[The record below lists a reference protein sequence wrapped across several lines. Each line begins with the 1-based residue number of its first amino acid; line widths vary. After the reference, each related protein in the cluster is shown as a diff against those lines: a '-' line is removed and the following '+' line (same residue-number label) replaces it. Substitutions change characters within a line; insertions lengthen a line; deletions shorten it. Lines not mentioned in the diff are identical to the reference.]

1 MAALPVSA
9 KLLRASQQ
17 AYDVSASG
25 PVTMR
30 APFDQIGWVAPPL
43 GFRRRD
49 RTPSTPRWSAKP
61 RRRSSS
67 PFAARCRRRHNSPD
81 QRQVLLDWLGDLD
94 AFLVAGADLPG
105 LVHQG
110 FLGAL
115 DALWPDVANA
125 IPPGKTLYF
134 TGHSKGGAIANL
146 AAARYQR
153 QHQPALAPVVTTF
166 AAAKPGDRGFQ
177 IDYDQHGPA

>member
-1 MAALPVSA
+1 MVGETETEIIVAFRGTLPPTS
-9 KLLRASQQ
+9 
-17 AYDVSASG
+17 
-25 PVTMR
+25 
-30 APFDQIGWVAPPL
+30 
-43 GFRRRD
+43 
-49 RTPSTPRWSAKP
+49 
-61 RRRSSS
+61 
-67 PFAARCRRRHNSPD
+67 NSPD

-125 IPPGKTLYF
+125 ITPGKTLYF

-146 AAARYQR
+146 AAAR
-153 QHQPALAPVVTTF
+153 HQQQNQ
-166 AAAKPGDRGFQ
+166 AAAGAGGDDLCRGQAGRPRFSSANTTRWSR
-177 IDYDQHGPA
+177 IACAMKIATISCRICRRA